1 MCFSYFGSKSRIA
14 KYYPKPKYPLIIEP
28 FAGAAWYSVH
38 HVQRDNLVRAWLN
51 DKYDVIYRIWK
62 WLIEKATPEEILSVP
77 ILKKGFNI
85 RHLLYSIPFE
95 FRDLLGFCY
104 NQGVAYLPNKVT
116 SYGLNNYEWT
126 EEKDVGRQVK
136 NRLRFIF
143 RLITLIYNWHS
154 TNEDYFNLP
163 NHKVTWFIDPPY
175 QHGGERYV
183 YANSQIN
190 YKQLA
195 EWCKSR
201 KGQVIV
207 CENMKADWLPFERFV
222 NQKNQKKSERIAES
236 IFYLPENK

>member
-104 NQGVAYLPNKVT
+104 GQGYATLPNKVT
-116 SYGLNNYEWT
+116 EWGLKGSFT
-126 EEKDVGRQVK
+126 GGQVSR
-136 NRLRFIF
+136 RLHSISK
-143 RLITLIYNWHS
+143 LVTMISNWHS
-154 TNEDYFNLP
+154 TNEEYFNLK
-163 NHKVTWFIDPPY
+163 NTKATWFIDPPY
-175 QHGGERYV
+175 QQGGEHYV
-183 YANSQIN
+183 HNKID
-190 YKQLA
+190 YKRLA
-195 EWCKSR
+195 DWCKSR

-207 CENMKADWLPFERFV
+207 CENEKADWLPFERFI